1 MRLVLCDD
9 HNMFLDALMTALT
22 RLGLKIQAVTR
33 HVDQVVPLVVEH
45 QPDVCLL
52 DVAFQGGSGLESAA
66 LIRDRAPQ
74 VKVLLLTGAAT
85 DEVWQA
91 YDRRVVDG
99 VVNKVCD
106 INVLQRSIN
115 RVANGERVI
124 EGWPLPSPSVEH
136 QREADTLTG
145 RERQVLEL
153 LVDGAT
159 TPLIAGELGITDNTV
174 RTHVQSILH
183 KLGVHD
189 RSRATR
195 MALSMRL
202 LGPEM
207 QNP

>member
-9 HNMFLDALMTALT
+9 HNMFLDALRRALT
-22 RLGLKIQAVTR
+22 QLGQEIQAVTP
-33 HVDQVVPLVVEH
+33 HADKVLPLVIEH
-45 QPDVCLL
+45 QPEVCLL
-52 DVAFQGGSGLESAA
+52 DVMFQSGSGLDSAA
-66 LIRDRAPQ
+66 LIRDQAPQ

-85 DEVWQA
+85 DDVWQA

-106 INVLQRSIN
+106 INVLQTSIN
-115 RVANGERVI
+115 RVANGDRVAAGWQSSTCGEPRD
-124 EGWPLPSPSVEH
+124 EGDS
-136 QREADTLTG
+136 LTP

-159 TPLIAGELGITDNTV
+159 TPLIAGELGISDNTV
-174 RTHVQSILH
+174 RTHVQNILH

-202 LGPEM
+202 PGPGL
-207 QNP
+207 

>member
-22 RLGLKIQAVTR
+22 QLGLEIQAITR
-33 HVDQVVPLVVEH
+33 HADQVVPLVIKH
-45 QPDVCLL
+45 QPEVCLL
-52 DVAFQGGSGLESAA
+52 DVMFQSGSGLDSAA
-66 LIRDRAPQ
+66 LIRERAPR

-91 YDRRVVDG
+91 YDQRVVDG

-106 INVLQRSIN
+106 ITVLQASIN
-115 RVANGERVI
+115 RVANGDRVVA
-124 EGWPLPSPSVEH
+124 GWSQPSTSGEP
-136 QREADTLTG
+136 RGEADTLTC

-159 TPLIAGELGITDNTV
+159 TPLIAGELGISDNTV
-174 RTHVQSILH
+174 RTHVQNILH

-202 LGPEM
+202 LG
-207 QNP
+207 QGL